1 MESAGRTSE
10 FRVEGLDLG
19 KVPQMPFSR
28 LLTSFTERERC
39 VVTGL
44 PPGFTTSGKSAQH
57 DVMRTRSKAITP
69 LRNCFISYCDLKV
82 NIG

>member
-1 MESAGRTSE
+1 MPTNSPPGKAKMESAGRTSE

-57 DVMRTRSKAITP
+57 DVMRRGVRLL
-69 LRNCFISYCDLKV
+69 LR
-82 NIG
+82 